1 MNAAMLT
8 SYPRT
13 LTVVAALLTLLMLAY
28 GGVMDAVY
36 PSLLGVFEWL
46 ETTWFG
52 VIGKTWGAAF
62 AFVEAV
68 HLLGLAL
75 LGGCVLAGDGRLLGV
90 VLTDVPVQ
98 TVIER
103 THRVFVFGLCICLAT
118 GIFMACGVATK
129 IYYLPVYWFKML
141 ALSGHAVSLSDSP
154 ASARPRHSKFES
166 CCGQNGCGGVN
177 AGMVHGCCHWP
188 VDRFQRLKQ
197 RTQSVQ

>member
-1 MNAAMLT
+1 MIAAMFT

-13 LTVVAALLTLLMLAY
+13 LTVVAALLVLLTLAY
-28 GGVMDAVY
+28 GGAMDAVY

-75 LGGCVLAGDGRLLGV
+75 LGGSVLAGDGRLLGV
-90 VLTDVPVQ
+90 VLTDVPMQ
-98 TVIER
+98 TVVVR
-103 THRVFVFGLCICLAT
+103 THRVFVFGLSICLAT
-118 GIFMACGVATK
+118 GVFMACGVATK

-141 ALSGHAVSLSDSP
+141 ALS
-154 ASARPRHSKFES
+154 
-166 CCGQNGCGGVN
+166 
-177 AGMVHGCCHWP
+177 AGMLFHFQVRQPLLSHDIQSLNP
-188 VDRFQRLKQ
+188 VVVKMVAVASILVWFMVAATGRWIGF
-197 RTQSVQ
+197 SG

>member
-1 MNAAMLT
+1 MNAVMWT

-28 GGVMDAVY
+28 GGAMDAVY
-36 PSLLGVFEWL
+36 PSLLGAFEWL

-75 LGGCVLAGDGRLLGV
+75 LGGCVIAGDGRLLGV

-98 TVIER
+98 TVVER
-103 THRVFVFGLCICLAT
+103 TNRVFVFGLSICLAT

-141 ALSGHAVSLSDSP
+141 ALS
-154 ASARPRHSKFES
+154 
-166 CCGQNGCGGVN
+166 
-177 AGMVHGCCHWP
+177 AGMLFHFQIRRPLLGHDIQNLNP
-188 VDRFQRLKQ
+188 VVVKMVAVASMLVWFMVAATGRWIGF
-197 RTQSVQ
+197 SG

>member
-1 MNAAMLT
+1 MNAVMLT

-13 LTVVAALLTLLMLAY
+13 LTVVAALLTLLMLGY
-28 GGVMDAVY
+28 GGAMDAVY

-98 TVIER
+98 TVVER
-103 THRVFVFGLCICLAT
+103 THRVFVIGLSICLAT

-141 ALSGHAVSLSDSP
+141 ALS
-154 ASARPRHSKFES
+154 
-166 CCGQNGCGGVN
+166 
-177 AGMVHGCCHWP
+177 AGMLFHFQIRRPLLGHDIQNLNP
-188 VDRFQRLKQ
+188 VVVKMVAVASMLVWFMVAATGRWIGF
-197 RTQSVQ
+197 SG

>member
-1 MNAAMLT
+1 MNAVMWT

-13 LTVVAALLTLLMLAY
+13 LTVVATLLTLLMLAY
-28 GGVMDAVY
+28 GGAMDAVY
-36 PSLLGVFEWL
+36 PSLLGAFEWL

-75 LGGCVLAGDGRLLGV
+75 LGGCVIAGDGRLLGV

-98 TVIER
+98 TVVER
-103 THRVFVFGLCICLAT
+103 TNRVFVFGLSICLAT

-141 ALSGHAVSLSDSP
+141 ALS
-154 ASARPRHSKFES
+154 
-166 CCGQNGCGGVN
+166 
-177 AGMVHGCCHWP
+177 AGMLFHFQIRRPLLGHDIQNLNP
-188 VDRFQRLKQ
+188 VVVKMVAVASMLVWFMVAATGRWIGF
-197 RTQSVQ
+197 SG

>member
-1 MNAAMLT
+1 MIAAMFT

-13 LTVVAALLTLLMLAY
+13 LTAVAALLALLTLVY
-28 GGVMDAVY
+28 GGAMDAVY
-36 PSLLGVFEWL
+36 PSLLTVFEWL

-90 VLTDVPVQ
+90 VLTDVPMQ
-98 TVIER
+98 TVVER
-103 THRVFVFGLCICLAT
+103 THRVFVFGLSICLAT

-129 IYYLPVYWFKML
+129 IYYLRFIGSKCW
-141 ALSGHAVSLSDSP
+141 LSRRACCSTFRFAGLCW
-154 ASARPRHSKFES
+154 PRHSKFES
-166 CCGQNGCGGVN
+166 CCGQNGCGGVD
-177 AGMVHGCCHWP
+177 AGLVHGRCHRPMDWL
-188 VDRFQRLKQ
+188 QRLKQ
-197 RTQSVQ
+197 RMQSVQ

>member
-1 MNAAMLT
+1 MIAAILT

-13 LTVVAALLTLLMLAY
+13 LTAIAALLALLTLAY
-28 GGVMDAVY
+28 GGAMDAVY
-36 PSLLGVFEWL
+36 PSLLTVFEWL

-90 VLTDVPVQ
+90 ILTDVPMQ
-98 TVIER
+98 TVVER
-103 THRVFVFGLCICLAT
+103 THRVFVFGLSISLAT

-141 ALSGHAVSLSDSP
+141 ALS
-154 ASARPRHSKFES
+154 
-166 CCGQNGCGGVN
+166 
-177 AGMVHGCCHWP
+177 AGMLFHFQVRRPLLSHDIQSLNP
-188 VDRFQRLKQ
+188 VVVKMVAVASMLVWFMVAATGRWIGF
-197 RTQSVQ
+197 SG

>member
-1 MNAAMLT
+1 MIAAMFT

-13 LTVVAALLTLLMLAY
+13 LTAMLALLALLTLAY
-28 GGVMDAVY
+28 GGALDAVY
-36 PSLLGVFEWL
+36 PSLLPVFEWL

-90 VLTDVPVQ
+90 VLTDVPMQ
-98 TVIER
+98 TVVER
-103 THRVFVFGLCICLAT
+103 THRVFVFGLSISLAT

-141 ALSGHAVSLSDSP
+141 ALS
-154 ASARPRHSKFES
+154 
-166 CCGQNGCGGVN
+166 
-177 AGMVHGCCHWP
+177 AGMLFHFHVRRPLLSHNIQSLNP
-188 VDRFQRLKQ
+188 VVVKMVAVASMLVWFMVAATGRWIGF
-197 RTQSVQ
+197 SG

>member
-1 MNAAMLT
+1 MIAAMFT

-13 LTVVAALLTLLMLAY
+13 LTVIAALLALLTLAY
-28 GGVMDAVY
+28 GGAMDAVY
-36 PSLLGVFEWL
+36 PSLLTVFEWL

-90 VLTDVPVQ
+90 VMTDVPMQ
-98 TVIER
+98 TVVER
-103 THRVFVFGLCICLAT
+103 THRVFVFGLSISLAT

-141 ALSGHAVSLSDSP
+141 ALS
-154 ASARPRHSKFES
+154 
-166 CCGQNGCGGVN
+166 
-177 AGMVHGCCHWP
+177 AGMLFHFQVRRPLLSHDIQSLNP
-188 VDRFQRLKQ
+188 VVVKMVAVASMLVWFMVAATGRWIGF
-197 RTQSVQ
+197 SG

>member
-1 MNAAMLT
+1 MIAAIFT

-13 LTVVAALLTLLMLAY
+13 LIAIAALLALLTLAY
-28 GGVMDAVY
+28 GGAMDAVY
-36 PSLLGVFEWL
+36 PSLLTVFEWL

-90 VLTDVPVQ
+90 VLTDVPMQ
-98 TVIER
+98 TVVER
-103 THRVFVFGLCICLAT
+103 THRVFVFGLSICLAT

-141 ALSGHAVSLSDSP
+141 ALT
-154 ASARPRHSKFES
+154 
-166 CCGQNGCGGVN
+166 
-177 AGMVHGCCHWP
+177 AGMLFHFKVRRPLLSHDIQSLNP
-188 VDRFQRLKQ
+188 VVVKMVAVASMLVWFMVAATGRWIGF
-197 RTQSVQ
+197 SG

>member
-1 MNAAMLT
+1 MIAAMFT

-13 LTVVAALLTLLMLAY
+13 LTAIVALLALLTLAY
-28 GGVMDAVY
+28 GGAMDAVY
-36 PSLLGVFEWL
+36 PSLLTVFEWL

-90 VLTDVPVQ
+90 VLTDVPMQ
-98 TVIER
+98 TVVER
-103 THRVFVFGLCICLAT
+103 THRVFVFGLSICLAT
-118 GIFMACGVATK
+118 GVFMACGVATK

-141 ALSGHAVSLSDSP
+141 ALS
-154 ASARPRHSKFES
+154 
-166 CCGQNGCGGVN
+166 
-177 AGMVHGCCHWP
+177 AGMLFHFQVRRPLLSHDIQSLNP
-188 VDRFQRLKQ
+188 VVVKMVAVASMLVWFMVAATGRWIGF
-197 RTQSVQ
+197 SG

>member
-1 MNAAMLT
+1 MNAVMLT

-28 GGVMDAVY
+28 GGTMDAVY

-98 TVIER
+98 TVVGGP
-103 THRVFVFGLCICLAT
+103 TGFVFGLSICLAT

-129 IYYLPVYWFKML
+129 IYYLRFIGSKCWLSRRACCSTFRFAGLCSAMTFKI
-141 ALSGHAVSLSDSP
+141 
-154 ASARPRHSKFES
+154 
-166 CCGQNGCGGVN
+166 
-177 AGMVHGCCHWP
+177 
-188 VDRFQRLKQ
+188 
-197 RTQSVQ
+197 

>member
-1 MNAAMLT
+1 MIAAMFT

-13 LTVVAALLTLLMLAY
+13 LTAVAALLALLTLAY
-28 GGVMDAVY
+28 GGAMDAVY
-36 PSLLGVFEWL
+36 PSLLTVFEWL

-90 VLTDVPVQ
+90 VLTDVPMQ
-98 TVIER
+98 S
-103 THRVFVFGLCICLAT
+103 ICLAT

-141 ALSGHAVSLSDSP
+141 ALS
-154 ASARPRHSKFES
+154 
-166 CCGQNGCGGVN
+166 
-177 AGMVHGCCHWP
+177 AGMLFHFQVRRPLLSHDIQSLNP
-188 VDRFQRLKQ
+188 VVVKMVAVASMLVWFMVAATGRWIGF
-197 RTQSVQ
+197 SG

>member
-1 MNAAMLT
+1 MIAAMFT

-13 LTVVAALLTLLMLAY
+13 LTVVAALLALLTLAY
-28 GGVMDAVY
+28 GGAMDAVY
-36 PSLLGVFEWL
+36 PSLLAVFEWL

-90 VLTDVPVQ
+90 VLTDVPMQ
-98 TVIER
+98 TVVER
-103 THRVFVFGLCICLAT
+103 THRVFVFGLSISLAT

-141 ALSGHAVSLSDSP
+141 ALS
-154 ASARPRHSKFES
+154 
-166 CCGQNGCGGVN
+166 
-177 AGMVHGCCHWP
+177 AGMLFHFQVRRPLLSHDIQSLNP
-188 VDRFQRLKQ
+188 VVVKMVAVASMLVWFMVAATGRWIGF
-197 RTQSVQ
+197 SG

>member
-1 MNAAMLT
+1 MIAAMFT

-13 LTVVAALLTLLMLAY
+13 LTAIAALLALLTLAY
-28 GGVMDAVY
+28 GGAMDAVY
-36 PSLLGVFEWL
+36 PSLLAVFEWL

-90 VLTDVPVQ
+90 VLTDVPMQ
-98 TVIER
+98 TVVER
-103 THRVFVFGLCICLAT
+103 THRVFVFGLSICLAT

-141 ALSGHAVSLSDSP
+141 ALS
-154 ASARPRHSKFES
+154 
-166 CCGQNGCGGVN
+166 
-177 AGMVHGCCHWP
+177 AGMLFHFQVRRPLLSHDIKSLNP
-188 VDRFQRLKQ
+188 VVVKMVAVASMLVWFMVAATGRWIGF
-197 RTQSVQ
+197 SG

>member
-1 MNAAMLT
+1 MIAAMFT

-13 LTVVAALLTLLMLAY
+13 LTAMVALLALLTLAY
-28 GGVMDAVY
+28 GGAMDAVY
-36 PSLLGVFEWL
+36 PSLLTVFEWL

-90 VLTDVPVQ
+90 VLTDVPMQ
-98 TVIER
+98 TVVER
-103 THRVFVFGLCICLAT
+103 THRVFVFGLSISLAT

-141 ALSGHAVSLSDSP
+141 ALS
-154 ASARPRHSKFES
+154 
-166 CCGQNGCGGVN
+166 
-177 AGMVHGCCHWP
+177 AGMLFHFQVRRPLLSHDIQSLNP
-188 VDRFQRLKQ
+188 VVVKMVAVASMLVWFMVAATGRWIGF
-197 RTQSVQ
+197 SG

>member
-1 MNAAMLT
+1 MNAVMLT

-68 HLLGLAL
+68 
-75 LGGCVLAGDGRLLGV
+75 RLLGV

-98 TVIER
+98 TVVER
-103 THRVFVFGLCICLAT
+103 THRVFVFGLSICLVT

-141 ALSGHAVSLSDSP
+141 ALS
-154 ASARPRHSKFES
+154 
-166 CCGQNGCGGVN
+166 
-177 AGMVHGCCHWP
+177 AGMLFHFQIRRPLLGHDIQNLNP
-188 VDRFQRLKQ
+188 VVVKMVAVASMLVWFMVAATGRWIGF
-197 RTQSVQ
+197 SG